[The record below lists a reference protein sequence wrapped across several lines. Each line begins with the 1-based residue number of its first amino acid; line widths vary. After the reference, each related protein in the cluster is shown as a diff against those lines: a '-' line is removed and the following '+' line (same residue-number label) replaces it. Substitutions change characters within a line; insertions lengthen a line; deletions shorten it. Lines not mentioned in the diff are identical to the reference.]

1 MQQVYGDRTDLKYT
15 VLTEK
20 CPNGLFAYKGRC
32 IECPNNLVKSG
43 DKCVMREYKKAKF
56 EKVNQQPRIITRQN
70 PSIHRH
76 FEEYD
81 PYH

>member
-1 MQQVYGDRTDLKYT
+1 MVVGFSILNNIEENHMQQVYGDRTDLKYT

-43 DKCVMREYKKAKF
+43 DKCVMREYEKAKF
-56 EKVNQQPRIITRQN
+56 EKVN
-70 PSIHRH
+70 
-76 FEEYD
+76 
-81 PYH
+81 